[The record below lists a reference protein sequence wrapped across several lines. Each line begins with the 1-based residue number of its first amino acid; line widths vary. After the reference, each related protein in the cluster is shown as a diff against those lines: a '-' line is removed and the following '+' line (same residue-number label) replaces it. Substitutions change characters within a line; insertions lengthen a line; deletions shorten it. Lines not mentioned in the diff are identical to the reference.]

1 MAKLTINIGT
11 TPNSRNGDPLREA
24 FNKVNENFSEL
35 YSAISQVTGGT
46 ATDRLVAGS
55 NVLILE
61 TDGSLTFPNASV
73 QTTAYTGAYTPA
85 TPADWA
91 GTAPTTMAAAIDRLA
106 ARIKLIDGGI
116 GA

>member
-35 YSAISQVTGGT
+35 YGAISQGP
-46 ATDRLVAGS
+46 GS
-55 NVLILE
+55 YI
-61 TDGSLTFPNASV
+61 S
-73 QTTAYTGAYTPA
+73 A

-91 GTAPTTMAAAIDRLA
+91 GTAPTTIAAAIDRLA
-106 ARIKLIDGGI
+106 ARIKLIDGGV